1 MFLWTLMKFSNI
13 WEMKIESLKT
23 IYRQCW
29 IDSDCERKSWNCPTA
44 QKMKFSIKDFIIKC
58 DQIRNGDWPTP
69 LSPYPHPVPPPP
81 LFWSFCYN
89 FWLSHSISQKSL
101 DFSWNLYGM
110 NIPEKNILIL
120 QRFIVLGSIF
130 QQVVAS
136 KTCPILNFLKYTC
149 ITCRWNHIEHNF
161 FYQNNIITRKLIS
174 FTHPALK
181 MMISAEKQWCNHKKL
196 CRMVDK

>member
-1 MFLWTLMKFSNI
+1 MKEKAGIAPLHKKWSFLLRISSLNVTKSAMAIGPLPSPHTHTLF
-13 WEMKIESLKT
+13 L
-23 IYRQCW
+23 
-29 IDSDCERKSWNCPTA
+29 
-44 QKMKFSIKDFIIKC
+44 
-58 DQIRNGDWPTP
+58 
-69 LSPYPHPVPPPP
+69 PPPP

-110 NIPEKNILIL
+110 NIPEKNILVL

-161 FYQNNIITRKLIS
+161 FCQNNIITRKLIN